1 MESLLTILL
10 ILFVVLAVVVMLTKK
25 YAKPIDAEQQSKLS
39 RVIIILIFVMLSAR
53 LIQFLVE
60 N

>member
-10 ILFVVLAVVVMLTKK
+10 ILFVVLAVVVTLTEK

-39 RVIIILIFVMLSAR
+39 RMIIILIFVMLSAR

>member
-1 MESLLTILL
+1 MGNLLTILL
-10 ILFVVLAVVVMLTKK
+10 ILFVVLAVIVMLTER

-60 N
+60 G